1 MADGKS
7 APSVG
12 ELVAAN
18 YQILGTAGAGGM
30 GVVYRALD
38 IKLQRNV
45 ALKFLPAELNDS
57 ERDKQRF
64 LREARTASSL
74 DHPNVGVI
82 YSIEETADQRSFI
95 AMAYYEGK
103 SLAQK
108 IRSTGALSP
117 AETAD
122 IAIQML
128 KGLEHA
134 HAHGIEHRD
143 IKPSNIMLTQDG
155 MVKIVDFGLAHISQQ
170 TASKTHG
177 ISGTVAYMSPEQT
190 LGRPVDTKSDIWA
203 AGIVMVEMLTGH
215 NPFSRDTIPATV
227 FAIINDAPLLPDS
240 VPQELQQVIYRALSK
255 DPARRYQH
263 CAEMLH
269 DLEKLR
275 PVLPQIAPMPKAD
288 SKADSRSF
296 RRGKESSEFRRSREW
311 ASVSAWAPVKP
322 RTNWKPRL
330 LGAGVVV
337 ALLVTAFAI
346 PPVRRSILAILAA
359 SLTGNTA
366 ASKQAAYEGYLAA
379 LGFMDRYDKP
389 GNIDRAIES
398 LQGSL
403 KIDPLF
409 ALAYTQLGEA
419 YRMKYQTD
427 RNPKWLELALSNCQR
442 AEELDNR
449 IPGVYVT
456 LAQIH
461 NNQGKHDLAYQEF
474 QQALDI
480 NPRDPAAVRGMA
492 QADQSAGKLTEAEDG
507 LKKAMALRPD
517 DWSGPNELG
526 RFYAE
531 NGKYQQAAA
540 AYRQAVTLSPDN
552 AFALSNLGS
561 AYLSLGDKASLELA
575 QQALEKSLSIQPSYE
590 AYSNLGVLY
599 LEQKRYAVSAT
610 MTRKALQIDDKDY
623 LVWENLRTA
632 CEWVN
637 DHTCLEESI
646 NKELPLLEKLVKVR
660 AQDGLIHSTLAVL
673 YAKRGENERAE
684 QNIQSALAFA
694 PDAPDALENIADAY
708 ESMGDHEKASLYLK
722 KAMAKGATPEVI
734 ATDADIQDLLKTP
747 TLALQK

>member
-7 APSVG
+7 APSIG

-57 ERDKQRF
+57 ERDKERF

-108 IRSTGALSP
+108 IRSSGALSP

-122 IAIQML
+122 ISIQML

-134 HAHGIEHRD
+134 HTHGIEHRD

-155 MVKIVDFGLAHISQQ
+155 MVKIVDFGLAHVSQQ

-215 NPFSRDTIPATV
+215 NPFARDTIPATV
-227 FAIINDAPLLPDS
+227 FAIINDPPSLPDT
-240 VPQELQQVIYRALSK
+240 VPQELQQVVYRGLSK

-275 PVLPQIAPMPKAD
+275 PGLPEAAASQKGDPNAD
-288 SKADSRSF
+288 TRSF

-322 RTNWKPRL
+322 RTDWKPWL
-330 LGAGVVV
+330 LGFGGIAI
-337 ALLVTAFAI
+337 LLIAAFLI
-346 PPVRRSILAILAA
+346 PPVRQRILGILPTGITGSSAA
-359 SLTGNTA
+359 N
-366 ASKQAAYEGYLAA
+366 KQAAYEGYLAA
-379 LGFMDRYDKP
+379 LGYMDRYDKS

-419 YRMKYQTD
+419 YRFKYQTEQ
-427 RNPKWLELALSNCQR
+427 NPKWLDLALSNCQR

-449 IPGVYVT
+449 IPAVYVT
-456 LAQIH
+456 LARIR
-461 NNQGKHDLAYQEF
+461 NSQGKRDLAYQEF

-480 NPRDPAAVRGMA
+480 NPRDAGAVRGMA
-492 QADQSAGKLTEAEDG
+492 QANEAAGKLTEAEEG
-507 LKKAMALRPD
+507 LKRAMALRPD
-517 DWSGPNELG
+517 DWTGPNELG
-526 RFYAE
+526 NFYST
-531 NGKYQQAAA
+531 NGKYQQAAGAYKQA
-540 AYRQAVTLSPDN
+540 AALSPDN

-561 AYLSLGDKASLELA
+561 AYLSLGDKESLRLA

-599 LEQKRYAVSAT
+599 LEQKRYADSAA
-610 MTRKALQIDDKDY
+610 MTRKALQLDDKDY

-632 CEWVN
+632 CEWVHDRICEN
-637 DHTCLEESI
+637 DAVD
-646 NKELPLLEKLVKVR
+646 KELPLLEKLVKVR

-673 YAKRGENERAE
+673 YAKRGEVDNAERH
-684 QNIQSALAFA
+684 IQSALAFA
-694 PDAPDALENIADAY
+694 PDAPETLEDIADAY
-708 ESMGDHEKASLYLK
+708 ESMGNHEKARFYLK
-722 KAMAKGATPEVI
+722 QAIAKGETPDVI
-734 ATDADIQDLLKTP
+734 AADADLQEILKTNAVV
-747 TLALQK
+747 LRK